1 MRHRYFYLDPA
12 LVQALLEG
20 MGLQR
25 LFNQML
31 LASGGDVEQARDW
44 MRQLQQRGYLPED
57 LDLDAFFEELERQQ
71 VITTDGE
78 GNLQLTSVG
87 ERRIRRSAF
96 EEIFSS
102 MKKGGHGYHPVRS
115 SGEGSERL
123 P

>member
-1 MRHRYFYLDPA
+1 M
-12 LVQALLEG
+12 QALLEG

-87 ERRIRRSAF
+87 ERRIRRALRTCLRPAC
-96 EEIFSS
+96 SS
-102 MKKGGHGYHPVRS
+102 DFRCSP
-115 SGEGSERL
+115 
-123 P
+123 